1 MGHAI
6 SYLVV
11 TKKNQIMAE
20 ASEYAYCNGDR
31 LEGSDEYH
39 GQMKIIESMQPFE
52 SEEKAYD
59 WLVEHYEPYHDM
71 AVRFVDYEKKPPTKA
86 MESIKEKIQDIN
98 SKLEAETH
106 KRNTSAKAMRVEKLE
121 QKKKE
126 FVEKYKEAENR
137 NKKKNGVYWL
147 VKVEVHC

>member
-31 LEGSDEYH
+31 YEGSDEYH

-86 MESIKEKIQDIN
+86 MESIKERIEDIN

-121 QKKKE
+121 QKKKR
-126 FVEKYKEAENR
+126 VCWKIQRSREA
-137 NKKKNGVYWL
+137 K
-147 VKVEVHC
+147 